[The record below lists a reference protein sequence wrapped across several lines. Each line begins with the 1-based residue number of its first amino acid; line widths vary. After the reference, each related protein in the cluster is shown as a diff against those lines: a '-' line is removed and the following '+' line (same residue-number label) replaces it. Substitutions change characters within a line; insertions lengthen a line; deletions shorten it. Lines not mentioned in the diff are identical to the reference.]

1 MYKAQYKILIRT
13 YLMIIVGILVFV
25 AYVFIKNK
33 TLFNINNLILKDYK
47 VLIVLIMSAVTYLL
61 STFLYQK
68 RINKIKAYKGLVK
81 KRVNMYIDI
90 MILKLFLYEFIVLI
104 NLSFFIMSKNIIFF
118 IFAVIIVLLIVINI
132 PKKNI
137 FKNKSFLQNDNKY

>member
-33 TLFNINNLILKDYK
+33 PLFNLNNLILKDYK
-47 VLIVLIMSAVTYLL
+47 ILIALIMSAVSYLL
-61 STFLYQK
+61 SNFLYQK
-68 RINKIKAYKGLVK
+68 RINKIESYKGLLK

-90 MILKLFLYEFIVLI
+90 VILKLFLYEFIVLI

-118 IFAVIIVLLIVINI
+118 IFAVIILLLIVINI

-137 FKNKSFLQNDNKY
+137 FIH